1 LGEKPHLKIL
11 FLTNGDLPDFMA
23 DTICHGG
30 RLTLGGDFVD
40 FPRCSYLYTDYGD
53 VSGFHG
59 RGFSHCKLLDPT
71 LAVDRDDIVNKLK
84 NKFFDIVIF
93 GSIQRN
99 QLYFGG
105 ITSVYPRNKIA
116 AVDGEDSPYTFPLHD
131 KVLMFKRE
139 LCSQIDGF
147 WPIHFG
153 IPAHKILPSMPEKT
167 RFMSAYDPLI
177 NQSTVYDNEKDYL
190 AGYACSYFAPTMRRM
205 GHDCMRHVE
214 ILSQWAIP
222 YHRAIDGT
230 PDLVM
235 HRYPKREVDMVRRLI
250 EYSPTEGKDTAIDFY
265 NRVIEKVMKH
275 ARENLTTESVF
286 KYLVDTVFA
295 QK

>member
-1 LGEKPHLKIL
+1 MKVL

-23 DTICHGG
+23 DTVMHGG
-30 RLTLGGDFVD
+30 RTVLGADFVD
-40 FPRCSYLYTDYGD
+40 FPRVNYMYTDYGD

-59 RGFSHCKLLDPT
+59 RGFSHCKLLDPA
-71 LAVDRDDIVNKLK
+71 LEIDRTDIVQKLQTRE
-84 NKFFDIVIF
+84 FDIVIW

-99 QLYFGG
+99 QLLFGG
-105 ITSVYPRNKIA
+105 ITSVYPRKQLVG
-116 AVDGEDSPYTFPLHD
+116 VDGEDSPYAFVLHD

-139 LCSQIDGF
+139 LCNAIDGF

-153 IPAHKILPSMPEKT
+153 IPAQKVLPSQPDKT

-177 NQSTVYDNEKDYL
+177 NQSTVYDNETDYL
-190 AGYACSYFAPTMRRM
+190 AGYACSYFAPTQRRM
-205 GHDCMRHVE
+205 GHDCMRHYE
-214 ILSQWAIP
+214 ILSQWSIP

-230 PDLVM
+230 PDTVM
-235 HRYPKREVDMVRRLI
+235 HRYPKREIDLVRRLI

-265 NRVIEKVMKH
+265 HRIIEKVMKQT
-275 ARENLTTESVF
+275 RESLTTESVF
-286 KYLVDTVFA
+286 KYVLDTVAA